1 MDSNRE
7 PRVLITLTSLL
18 NCNKLLFFFFW
29 WGDGGQPHFPF
40 ILPNYLYTQNTL
52 KEMDGNREPIV
63 SITLTLLFG
72 RERNLFWGERWGD
85 PFTPPLS
92 LTCWHVSY
100 QELPWS
106 ICWAT
111 EYPNMSP
118 LFPLCVKGVF
128 ISKLKADTGWW
139 WKHRRRKQRARVT
152 AVGLILN
159 LNILLSLK
167 HPEHFER
174 IRESITV
181 EESIVLGTRKLF
193 FSFL

>member
-1 MDSNRE
+1 MGVNPTS
-7 PRVLITLTSLL
+7 PSFYLIIYTHKTHSKRWTATENQFQLHWHFYLDGNET
-18 NCNKLLFFFFW
+18 FFE
-29 WGDGGQPHFPF
+29 GSDGG
-40 ILPNYLYTQNTL
+40 ILYP
-52 KEMDGNREPIV
+52 
-63 SITLTLLFG
+63 
-72 RERNLFWGERWGD
+72 
-85 PFTPPLS
+85 PPLP

-193 FSFL
+193 FLSYN

>member
-1 MDSNRE
+1 
-7 PRVLITLTSLL
+7 
-18 NCNKLLFFFFW
+18 
-29 WGDGGQPHFPF
+29 
-40 ILPNYLYTQNTL
+40 
-52 KEMDGNREPIV
+52 MDGNREPIV

-72 RERNLFWGERWGD
+72 RERNFFWGERWGD
-85 PFTPPLS
+85 PFTPLPLP

-118 LFPLCVKGVF
+118 LFPLCVNGVF

-152 AVGLILN
+152 AVGWLILN

-193 FSFL
+193 FLSYN